1 MNNKELLN
9 NMIDT
14 VKKLIKQIKERW
26 IAIKAILKG
35 DEYFVVISKQK
46 ETNDRVIYYEY
57 IKNTDRDLFYK
68 FVKDHIDKKF
78 KTNV

>member
-1 MNNKELLN
+1 
-9 NMIDT
+9 MIDT